1 MTRRRGVVRLAGSVL
16 LLVAAVAQAQY
27 VERAIES
34 GDGGMKES
42 TRRSKERGWLPVPI
56 LITEPA
62 VGYGAGAAVLLFRE
76 QKTEGAPAGEG
87 AELPA
92 RDPDIYGI
100 AAFATENGTWGAGGG
115 GMVSFSND
123 RYRWRGVAART
134 SLDLSFYGE
143 DGQGAAIGYNL
154 DGWMSVQQAMMRI
167 GEHDSWLVARWNF
180 MSLTSRFDHESDV
193 PRAGDIDRSDTTSGL
208 GVSYEYDSRDNLFT
222 PNRGWTGAIDLTFY
236 DPAFGSDTRFQS
248 YRGRAFAW
256 WPVAKNVVIGGR
268 VDLRAVEGRTPFYML
283 PYVSLRGVPAMR
295 LQGSRAG
302 VVESE
307 VRWNLAPLWGVVGFV
322 GGGRAWGPRT
332 DFSEGAD
339 TVAYGMGVRYQ
350 AVTRL
355 GLWVGL
361 DWAKSTQDRAF
372 YIQVGNAWH

>member
-76 QKTEGAPAGEG
+76 QKTEGVPTGEG

-115 GMVSFSND
+115 GMVSFAND

-143 DGQGAAIGYNL
+143 DGQGAALGYNL

-180 MSLTSRFDHESDV
+180 LSLTSRFDRASDV
-193 PRAGDIDRSDTTSGL
+193 PLAGDIDRADTASGL

-222 PNRGWTGAIDLTFY
+222 PSRGWTGAIDLTFY

-248 YRGRAFAW
+248 YRGRGTTGS
-256 WPVAKNVVIGGR
+256 VCR
-268 VDLRAVEGRTPFYML
+268 L
-283 PYVSLRGVPAMR
+283 SL
-295 LQGSRAG
+295 
-302 VVESE
+302 
-307 VRWNLAPLWGVVGFV
+307 
-322 GGGRAWGPRT
+322 
-332 DFSEGAD
+332 
-339 TVAYGMGVRYQ
+339 
-350 AVTRL
+350 
-355 GLWVGL
+355 
-361 DWAKSTQDRAF
+361 
-372 YIQVGNAWH
+372 IHI

>member
-1 MTRRRGVVRLAGSVL
+1 MRRRGGTVRLAGGVL
-16 LLVAAVAQAQY
+16 LVLAAAAQAQY

-34 GDGGMKES
+34 GDGGMKDS
-42 TRRSKERGWLPVPI
+42 TRRSKDRGWLPVPI

-62 VGYGAGAAVLLFRE
+62 VGYGAGAAVLLFRDNPPAR
-76 QKTEGAPAGEG
+76 EGGDTP
-87 AELPA
+87 
-92 RDPDIYGI
+92 RDPDVYGI

-115 GMVSFSND
+115 GMVSFADD

-134 SLDLSFYGE
+134 SLDLTFYGE
-143 DGQGAAIGYNL
+143 DGQGPALGYNL

-167 GEHDSWLVARWNF
+167 GEHDSWLVARWNYL
-180 MSLTSRFDHESDV
+180 SLASRFDHASDV
-193 PRAGDIDRSDTTSGL
+193 PRAGDIDRADTASGL
-208 GVSYEYDSRDNLFT
+208 GISYEYDSRDNLFT
-222 PNRGWTGAIDLTFY
+222 PSRGWTGAIDLTFY

-256 WPVAKNVVIGGR
+256 WPVAKDVVVGGR

-295 LQGSRAG
+295 LQGTRAG
-302 VVESE
+302 VLESE
-307 VRWNLAPLWGVVGFV
+307 VRWSLTPLWGVVGFV

-332 DFSEGAD
+332 DFSGGAD
-339 TVAYGMGVRYQ
+339 TVAYGGGVRYQ